1 MDNIKL
7 SKLAHRQSLIS
18 RPAGD
23 PQETQPNSSLKYKT
37 SFSPSFNRCLKMY
50 GILKRC
56 VVRAVW
62 WVGLPWAPK
71 RRPPPSV
78 ERPHSDLRSRT
89 GDSQAE
95 TPEFEP
101 HNTGTQNLIQ
111 NLNQDLVHIHKH
123 RMRIE
128 CNDFSLLFPLL
139 ISFRN
144 SQSLLKF
151 FWTLSYWQLID

>member
-1 MDNIKL
+1 MVHHSPGA
-7 SKLAHRQSLIS
+7 SKSMVSQ
-18 RPAGD
+18 
-23 PQETQPNSSLKYKT
+23 
-37 SFSPSFNRCLKMY
+37 
-50 GILKRC
+50 KRC

-128 CNDFSLLFPLL
+128 CNDFSLLFSLL

-151 FWTLSYWQLID
+151 FWTFSYRQLIGWNSCLLVRNLGQEALSREFLFVNVGMPSQWPFKACI